1 MFGICGFRKRHAMP
15 GIGTMSLYLKKAC
28 ENKPVRDIHAQGSIN
43 SIGAGGACAEPP
55 MFCARCFCVQDEANI
70 RLLSQN
76 DFARPGHCNSSPSA
90 VLCALQKKDCDANR
104 NHAWNEA
111 RCTGQSS
118 PSANLSTHTPPNEKI
133 ASKAAPPPTSPTRKP
148 HTLPRV
154 GRRRRALGRRGRAPH
169 RLKHTAWMP
178 SGPGDSSQLLPS
190 GRHGC
195 GLVIVYW
202 CVLSSLVAIE
212 DKRSLSDHFPGNTS
226 NIYG

>member
-1 MFGICGFRKRHAMP
+1 MRSR
-15 GIGTMSLYLKKAC
+15 
-28 ENKPVRDIHAQGSIN
+28 
-43 SIGAGGACAEPP
+43 
-55 MFCARCFCVQDEANI
+55 RCFAPAVFASKTRRTSDCCHKMISLGLAIATAPQAQFSV
-70 RLLSQN
+70 LSRKKTVMPTATMLGTKL
-76 DFARPGHCNSSPSA
+76 DAPAKAAHPPTSA
-90 VLCALQKKDCDANR
+90 
-104 NHAWNEA
+104 
-111 RCTGQSS
+111 
-118 PSANLSTHTPPNEKI
+118 THTPPNEKI

-148 HTLPRV
+148 HTLPRL

>member
-28 ENKPVRDIHAQGSIN
+28 ENRPVRDIHAQGSIN

-76 DFARPGHCNSSPSA
+76 DFAAS
-90 VLCALQKKDCDANR
+90 NR

-154 GRRRRALGRRGRAPH
+154 GGRKQTLGRRGLAPQTLGRRGLAPH
-169 RLKHTAWMP
+169 HPPPLAAFRTRRCLRL
-178 SGPGDSSQLLPS
+178 LRLC
-190 GRHGC
+190 R
-195 GLVIVYW
+195 
-202 CVLSSLVAIE
+202 
-212 DKRSLSDHFPGNTS
+212 RSNL
-226 NIYG
+226 